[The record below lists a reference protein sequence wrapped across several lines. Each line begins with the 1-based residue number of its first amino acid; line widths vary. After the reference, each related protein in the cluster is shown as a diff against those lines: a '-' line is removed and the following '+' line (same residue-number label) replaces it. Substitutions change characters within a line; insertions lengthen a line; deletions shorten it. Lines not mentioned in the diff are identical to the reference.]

1 MENVTLNVD
10 SLCRNLATRN
20 LKRKLGDSKV
30 FTNYDVRKRFVC
42 VDLKPQTCQN
52 LNELLMENSNICR
65 IVSTKYF

>member
-30 FTNYDVRKRFVC
+30 FTNYDVRKR
-42 VDLKPQTCQN
+42 D
-52 LNELLMENSNICR
+52 
-65 IVSTKYF
+65 